1 MKRGTREM
9 LYLDEANRCLSC
21 KNPRCKQHC
30 PISTP
35 IPEVIALYKEGKL
48 KEAGEVLFKNNPLS
62 LVCSIVCP
70 HEDQCRG
77 YCIKGIKDEPVRF
90 HDIETEIST
99 KYLEEMEI
107 ENTPK
112 IKDRVAIVG
121 GGPAGIT
128 IAFIL
133 SQKGYKVTL
142 FDAHEK
148 IGGVL
153 RYGIPEYRLPNKMID
168 KIEERLLDS
177 GVVIRPNTL
186 IGPVIT
192 IDKLFSDGYK
202 AIFIG
207 TGVWNPK
214 TLNIKGETLGNVHYA
229 IDYLKS
235 PNVYRLGKRVAVI
248 GAGNVAMDAAR
259 VAKRN
264 GADEVYILYR
274 KGEEDMPATGDEIR
288 EAKEDDIKFKH
299 FVAPLEITEEGVKLV
314 RTENIKG
321 EDGRVQTKILEDEE
335 EFFECDSTIIAV
347 SQAPKN
353 NIVSHTESL
362 ETNKWGLL
370 VTDEQ
375 GHTTRDGVFG
385 SGDVVTG
392 AKTVVEAVANAK
404 IVANAI
410 EEYCT
415 KKLVL

>member
-1 MKRGTREM
+1 M

-35 IPEVIALYKEGKL
+35 IPEVIGLYKEGKL

-112 IKDRVAIVG
+112 TKDRVAIVG

-192 IDKLFSDGYK
+192 IDKLFRDGYK

-314 RTENIKG
+314 RTENVKG

-375 GHTTRDGVFG
+375 GHTTREGVFG

-415 KKLVL
+415 KN

>member
-1 MKRGTREM
+1 M

-35 IPEVIALYKEGKL
+35 IPEVIGLYKEGKL

-90 HDIETEIST
+90 HDIETEISA

-112 IKDRVAIVG
+112 TKDRVAIVG

-235 PNVYRLGKRVAVI
+235 PNVYRLGKRVTVI

-314 RTENIKG
+314 RTENVKG

-375 GHTTRDGVFG
+375 GHTTREGVFG

-415 KKLVL
+415 KN

>member
-1 MKRGTREM
+1 M

-375 GHTTRDGVFG
+375 GHTTREGVFG

-415 KKLVL
+415 KN

>member
-1 MKRGTREM
+1 M

-192 IDKLFSDGYK
+192 IDKIFSDGYK

>member
-35 IPEVIALYKEGKL
+35 IPEVIGLYKEGKL

-112 IKDRVAIVG
+112 TKDRVAIVG

-314 RTENIKG
+314 RTENVKG

-353 NIVSHTESL
+353 NIVPHTESL

-375 GHTTRDGVFG
+375 GHTTREGVFG

-415 KKLVL
+415 KN